1 MENIIK
7 KIFLTIMIL
16 LALYKVTSYSQTV
29 SEFTGVH
36 EEFNKE
42 GKTFEIIESYLSEPE
57 VSNGLATITFRIYK
71 HGEVNL
77 NVFDAQGG
85 KIQTLVEGEMEP
97 GSYSVFFKANEN
109 IAPGEYYYEMDV
121 DGVQHKSKMF
131 TTKFTE

>member
-1 MENIIK
+1 
-7 KIFLTIMIL
+7 MIL

-29 SEFTGVH
+29 SEFTGSP

-42 GKTFEIIESYLSEPE
+42 GKTLENYESYLSEPE
-57 VSNGLATITFRIYK
+57 VFNGLATITFRIYK

-77 NVFDAQGG
+77 NVFDAQGE

-97 GSYSVFFKANEN
+97 GSYSVYFKANEN
-109 IAPGEYYYEMDV
+109 NSSGEYYYDMIV

-131 TTKFTE
+131 TSKFTK